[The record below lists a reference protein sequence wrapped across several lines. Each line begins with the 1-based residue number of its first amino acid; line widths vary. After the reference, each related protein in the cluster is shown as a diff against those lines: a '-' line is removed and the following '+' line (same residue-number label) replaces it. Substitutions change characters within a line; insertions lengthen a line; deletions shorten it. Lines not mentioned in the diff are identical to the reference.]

1 MATAGDAQANA
12 ARAGAVDPS
21 LDLLGLV
28 DLVLRRKWLIL
39 GTTVAVVA
47 LALAALW
54 MVGPRYKA
62 TARLLIDPRELRIV
76 ENEIAAR
83 DLAGDMVLVE
93 SQVEIITSEAVLSR
107 VVKAENLVAD
117 PDFYEAKPGE
127 SGGRT
132 PEEIALEGLAQ
143 ATAVT
148 RPENTYILEITVTAK
163 QPAKAARLANAIA
176 AAYTADQAAAAADN
190 TLDLSSSIGGRLA
203 ELQARLKTDEEK
215 VSQFKTLHGVSTP
228 DGRLLLDTRVND
240 LSTRLSAAVGETA
253 QAKSRYE
260 VMQNALAQRG
270 DVSSVLSET
279 ENTTMVGLRAELSAA
294 QRNLAELQ
302 QVLGPRHPRVGAA
315 NAELERTRRAIRAES
330 ERLVAASRDA
340 WRAAQETEQALA
352 ASLKGLTDESFAAN
366 DRLIELR
373 ELERQAQAS
382 RLVYESY
389 LVRARETA
397 ELGNIGA
404 RSARVIAPAA
414 VPDRPAFPPRS
425 LLAAASLVFGLA
437 LGLFAAIVADML
449 ERRRLMPVRVAT
461 VRPAMMPAA
470 ETVAPAAAIASD
482 RVVLTFA
489 VADERLATAT
499 ALDLA
504 RGMAADG
511 WSTLMIDLADDG
523 VPGLA
528 ELARGEVPVV
538 AVLSRD
544 PHSAVHVS
552 SAGNAGRGIDASRLS
567 ETLGLLAQTYERLV
581 VNAGLLNGAAGAL
594 SAQAIGLADHALLV
608 IEGAAMTGE
617 EAAAFDELAA
627 AGVPVSVLSVAG
639 EDRLAAAA

>member
-1 MATAGDAQANA
+1 MAGDASAP
-12 ARAGAVDPS
+12 RAAVDPAI
-21 LDLLGLV
+21 DLLGLI

-39 GTTVAVVA
+39 GTAATVTA

-54 MVGPRYKA
+54 MVGPRYTA

-93 SQVEIITSEAVLSR
+93 SQVEIITSEAVLAR
-107 VVKAENLVAD
+107 VVAAEKLVED
-117 PDFYEAKPGE
+117 GDFYTAKPGGP
-127 SGGRT
+127 GGRT
-132 PEEIALEGLAQ
+132 PEEIALEALAQ
-143 ATAVT
+143 ATKVT
-148 RPENTYILEITVTAK
+148 RPENTYILEIAVTAK

-176 AAYTADQAAAAADN
+176 AAYTQDQAAAAADN
-190 TLDLSSSIGGRLA
+190 TLDLSTSIGSRLA
-203 ELQARLKTDEEK
+203 ELQARLRADEEK
-215 VSQFKTLHGVSTP
+215 VSQFKTEHGVSTP

-240 LSTRLSAAVGETA
+240 LSTRLSVAVGESA

-260 VMQNALAQRG
+260 VMQTAMSQRG

-279 ENTTMVGLRAELSAA
+279 ENTTMVALRASLSEA
-294 QRNLAELQ
+294 QRRLAELQ
-302 QVLGPRHPRVGAA
+302 QILGPRHPRVGAA
-315 NAELERTRRAIRAES
+315 QAEAERAQRAIRSES

-352 ASLKGLTDESFAAN
+352 ASLKQLTDESFVAN

-404 RSARVIAPAA
+404 RMARVIAPAA

-425 LLAAASLVFGLA
+425 LLAAASLVFGLG
-437 LGLFAAIVADML
+437 LGLAAAIVADML
-449 ERRRLMPVRVAT
+449 ERRRL
-461 VRPAMMPAA
+461 
-470 ETVAPAAAIASD
+470 APAAMRAPRSAATPAFAASD
-482 RVVLTFA
+482 APAPAAIEANDRMVLTFA
-489 VADERLATAT
+489 VADERLAAGT

-504 RGMAADG
+504 RGMAAEG
-511 WSTLMIDLADDG
+511 WSTLLIDLTDALE
-523 VPGLA
+523 PGLA
-528 ELARGEVPVV
+528 ELSRGEVAVA

-544 PHSAVHVS
+544 PHSAVHIAG
-552 SAGNAGRGIDASRLS
+552 AGNGAPGVYGARLG
-567 ETLGLLAQTYERLV
+567 ETFALLAGTYERLV
-581 VNAGLLNGAAGAL
+581 VNAGLLHGPAGAL
-594 SAQAIGLADHALLV
+594 AVPAVGLADHALLV
-608 IEGAAMTGE
+608 VPGAQMTAE
-617 EAAAFDELAA
+617 ERRAYDELAN
-627 AGVPVSVLSVAG
+627 AGIAVSVLSLA
-639 EDRLAAAA
+639 EDTPLAAAA